1 MEAIEVPPAFAAAH
15 SVAVA
20 TGPYSD
26 GSFCQ
31 LCGAC
36 LPTGSPLARSW
47 CGVIT

>member
-1 MEAIEVPPAFAAAH
+1 MGEIEVPPSFAAAH

-20 TGPYSD
+20 TGPYSE

-31 LCGAC
+31 LRGASR
-36 LPTGSPLARSW
+36 PTGSPLARSW